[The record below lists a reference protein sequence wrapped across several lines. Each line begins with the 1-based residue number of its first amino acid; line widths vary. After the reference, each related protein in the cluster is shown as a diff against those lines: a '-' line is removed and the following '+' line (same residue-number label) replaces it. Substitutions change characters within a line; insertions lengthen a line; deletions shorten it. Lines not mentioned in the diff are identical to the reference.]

1 MKELEYFLNMDNKTL
16 VAYNEE
22 TEFFARFIENISKWE
37 KCKISFMQFEH
48 DYCYKLITKQEALK
62 ITKGKSVNKLFKE
75 YLDMLDNNLNSN
87 VK

>member
-1 MKELEYFLNMDNKTL
+1 
-16 VAYNEE
+16 
-22 TEFFARFIENISKWE
+22 
-37 KCKISFMQFEH
+37 MQFEH

-75 YLDMLDNNLNSN
+75 YLDMLDDNLNSN